1 MRTIS
6 TGINAFGAVG
16 LFVGTLILAIT
27 VALFTFLREEK
38 RAGTCGPQL
47 LSHPETEALDRITST
62 HPNTLR

>member
-16 LFVGTLILAIT
+16 LFVGPLILAIT

-38 RAGTCGPQL
+38 RAEPAARSYFLAPKQKL
-47 LSHPETEALDRITST
+47 
-62 HPNTLR
+62 